1 MTAQLR
7 PPAEPGSQRW
17 DAERHYAQLLAER
30 DPSWRDIGRQAYAV
44 CELLLDEADPS
55 TRTLALTQLARL
67 VELTPDDP
75 MTRHLSAIARRVT
88 EPLKLLTVS
97 IDRT

>member
-1 MTAQLR
+1 MVSA
-7 PPAEPGSQRW
+7 PAALYSERW
-17 DAERHYAQLLAER
+17 HAERHYAALLAER
-30 DPSWRDIGRQAYAV
+30 DPSWRDIGRQAYQV

-88 EPLKLLTVS
+88 EPLSSLTIS
-97 IDRT
+97 T